1 MTRLVPTVMAAV
13 LGCSCRGTQPESETS
28 PRVEPTTPA
37 VAEASPVPAVQPKA
51 SDVQPRSV
59 PVPVPPSEP
68 EEEEDEEEE
77 DEETFVPREQEPPTL
92 RAVGSGDELDIEADR
107 LPAVTT
113 DGTRFAALVRKE
125 YMWMDHEEGGLDKSS
140 EAEQLLV
147 LVDAAT
153 GKPVETITLHRD
165 PLGAS
170 PAKREKARAAV
181 KRNVAKAN
189 ARLAKHRW
197 LELVEGEIT
206 LPRVGLVVRG
216 RAGDLTLTQEMKGD
230 QSVPKWPSDLA
241 DETKTSLYT
250 DFKHCRAIAIS
261 ETDSTNS
268 IWWEIDTFDVPAESV
283 VDYTSTMR
291 ECKSP

>member
-1 MTRLVPTVMAAV
+1 M
-13 LGCSCRGTQPESETS
+13 
-28 PRVEPTTPA
+28 
-37 VAEASPVPAVQPKA
+37 PAVQPKE

-68 EEEEDEEEE
+68 EDEEEE
-77 DEETFVPREQEPPTL
+77 EEETFVPREQEPPTL

-107 LPAVTT
+107 LPAVTA

-125 YMWMDHEEGGLDKSS
+125 YMWMDHEEGGLDNSS
-140 EAEQLLV
+140 EAERLLV

-170 PAKREKARAAV
+170 AAKRAKARAAV

-189 ARLAKHRW
+189 KRLAKHRW
-197 LELVEGEIT
+197 LELVEGDIT
-206 LPRVGLVVRG
+206 LTGVGLVVRG
-216 RAGDLTLTQEMKGD
+216 HGGDLTLTQELAGD

-241 DETKTSLYT
+241 DETETSLYT
-250 DFKHCRAIAIS
+250 DFKHCRALAVA
-261 ETDSTNS
+261 ETETGNS
-268 IWWEIDTFDVPAESV
+268 IWWEIDTVDVPADSI
-283 VDYTSTMR
+283 VDHASTMR
-291 ECKSP
+291 DCKSP